1 MRTSY
6 INWSRSKYHHTPIGT
21 MISRATNSNDVGLI
35 LQNWKIQFQQRVN
48 DIFVPLWLRFNFDG
62 TSIWLLLLCQNLHRN
77 NKKPFELGPDL
88 LCLCVFVFCI
98 CVCIGICIATTRN
111 HLNLALISYAF
122 VYAYT
127 SKIFAYYDF
136 PHSHAF
142 LLKDNNHISIFQE
155 ARHISFPSPFTIF
168 MDRKFPFDKKY
179 VMVIYS
185 TAIWGASRRGTCARG
200 DCIRTSLISW

>member
-1 MRTSY
+1 
-6 INWSRSKYHHTPIGT
+6 
-21 MISRATNSNDVGLI
+21 MISLFHCGCGSI
-35 LQNWKIQFQQRVN
+35 LTAHQSGCSFFAR
-48 DIFVPLWLRFNFDG
+48 
-62 TSIWLLLLCQNLHRN
+62 
-77 NKKPFELGPDL
+77 
-88 LCLCVFVFCI
+88 
-98 CVCIGICIATTRN
+98 ICIATTRN

-185 TAIWGASRRGTCARG
+185 TAIGGTFRRGTCARG
-200 DCIRTSLISW
+200 DCIRTSLISWYRQDLQILQMHLKIL